1 MASIQFERLKR
12 EVPISRDA
20 NYNAMLRRVG
30 ERIAYV
36 AAPDMPNAQ
45 WEFVVFDD
53 PGRVNAF
60 AMPGGKVAVY
70 TGIFKVAKTEN
81 DLAVVVGHEIAH
93 ISAGHSNERV
103 SQQLLA
109 AGGAICLLYTSP
121 SPRDTG

>member
-12 EVPISRDA
+12 EAPISRDA

-60 AMPGGKVAVY
+60 AMHDSSQPSLDNPLIPHAPIQG
-70 TGIFKVAKTEN
+70 
-81 DLAVVVGHEIAH
+81 LARH
-93 ISAGHSNERV
+93 RRR
-103 SQQLLA
+103 SQE
-109 AGGAICLLYTSP
+109 C
-121 SPRDTG
+121 